1 MGIELESRNEAGAL
15 PFDEKRD
22 LVLKG
27 CGGWRRLG
35 RTGQTSR
42 RGEGNLERVS
52 EWKPYNWV
60 TTALALSL
68 SRPSAPISCGIH
80 VD

>member
-1 MGIELESRNEAGAL
+1 VFGMELKSCNEAGAH

-27 CGGWRRLG
+27 EWRWLG

-42 RGEGNLERVS
+42 RGRATWEQVS
-52 EWKPYNWV
+52 E
-60 TTALALSL
+60 
-68 SRPSAPISCGIH
+68 
-80 VD
+80 